1 MENIKAQ
8 IALDLV
14 PLLKHL
20 YNGGIIGIYPTFG
33 EAGQI
38 QMTEKCYHETFPE
51 DTVPM
56 PNPDIDY
63 PFRWTTTVDG
73 VEFFALSTTGKWEA
87 QE

>member
-38 QMTEKCYHETFPE
+38 QMTEKAFCETFPYSF
-51 DTVPM
+51 PQ
-56 PNPDIDY
+56 PNRDSDY
-63 PFRWTTTVDG
+63 PWKWTKTVEG
-73 VEFFALSTTGKWEA
+73 VEFFALSETGKWEV

>member
-38 QMTEKCYHETFPE
+38 QMTEKAFFETFPE
-51 DTVPM
+51 VKADPY
-56 PNPDIDY
+56 DYGDY
-63 PFRWTTTVDG
+63 PWRFSTFVNG
-73 VEFFALSTTGKWEA
+73 VEFFALSEIGKWEV
-87 QE
+87 QK

>member
-33 EAGQI
+33 AAGQI
-38 QMTEKCYHETFPE
+38 QMTEKAFFETFPE
-51 DTVPM
+51 VDAPEA
-56 PNPDIDY
+56 NPDSDF
-63 PFRWTTTVDG
+63 PFRWAETVNG
-73 VEFFALSTTGKWEA
+73 VEFFALSEEGVRK
-87 QE
+87 

>member
-38 QMTEKCYHETFPE
+38 QMTEKTFCETFP
-51 DTVPM
+51 DAIPQ
-56 PNPDIDY
+56 PNRDSDY
-63 PFRWTTTVDG
+63 PWKWTKTVKG
-73 VEFFALSTTGKWEA
+73 VEFFALSETGKWEA